1 MTPETLIAD
10 VAEMIKAANE
20 QGVMCAHVCYYDGKL
35 QVLQRQHT
43 DHPHTVFFLLGYNHL
58 KDGLSPQ
65 EWDILKTRLWNFFK
79 EKI

>member
-10 VAEMIKAANE
+10 AAELTKAAYE
-20 QGVMCAHVCYYDGKL
+20 QGIMNAHICYFDGKL

-43 DHPHTVFFLLGYNHL
+43 AERHTVFFLLDHCHL
-58 KDGLSPQ
+58 KNGLSNQ
-65 EWDILKTRLWNFFK
+65 EWDILGHRLWNFFK